1 MKINLSKAISTF
13 HPSPS
18 YEQIYFEAVANA
30 LDAGAD
36 KISLRIKIESFD
48 NPKSLEL
55 IVEDNGIGFIDKN
68 FNKFSRLL
76 EVESNDHKG
85 LGRLVYLSYFE
96 KINIESYYD
105 KSKKRIF
112 TFDSNFNGESEEL
125 ENAEEKSGSTLYF
138 SKYIKEK
145 IYSYDCL
152 IPDKVKTSLIEQFFP
167 LFFRKK
173 ERGEILN
180 IEISLT
186 VDSPNYEYDFYSCK
200 INFNLDDLP
209 KLEKATFQDLSV
221 DFCANFDIHY
231 SIDYNLEKDKSIYTA
246 ICIDNRALK
255 YELVLIDS
263 IPHGYQMRFLFI
275 SEYFEGKANSSRQKI
290 DLPDEITERNLK
302 AKLRAE
308 IGNIIETNIPSVK
321 TKNQE
326 ISDKLNQQ
334 YPHLDGYF
342 PSDSIGLIQKTLF
355 LEEAQKKFFSEQKQI
370 LECDNLDD
378 SRYEKALE
386 LSSRALAEYVIYRAR
401 IISKLKEMSPQN
413 SEEDLHKLIVPM
425 RKTLKKE
432 VHDDDIYNNNVW
444 MLDDRFMSYNI
455 ILSDEIMSKVIK
467 EITLDKVEDN
477 SRPDITMVFSGNPNL
492 EQKFSVVVVELKKK
506 GLSLAKN
513 EEVVSQ
519 LKQRARKL
527 LKYFPNKIEKI
538 WFYGI
543 TDIDNEFR
551 ISLKE
556 QGFKEL
562 FSHGQMFFNLQPI
575 IVDDEN
581 NPFMTDLFVM
591 TYESLIM
598 DAESRNDSFLKVLRC
613 QIKKSLENNVL
624 D

>member
-55 IVEDNGIGFIDKN
+55 IVEDNGTGFINKN

-96 KINIESYYD
+96 KINIESYYA
-105 KSKKRIF
+105 SKKRIF

-125 ENAEEKSGSTLYF
+125 ENAEDKSGSTLYF

-145 IYSYDCL
+145 IYSYDYL

-173 ERGEILN
+173 EREEILN

-186 VDSPNYEYDFYSCK
+186 VDCPNYEYDFYSCK
-200 INFNLDDLP
+200 INFNLNDLP
-209 KLEKATFQDLSV
+209 NLEKATFQDLSV
-221 DFCANFDIHY
+221 DFYANFDIHY
-231 SIDYNLEKDKSIYTA
+231 SIDYNLEKDRSIYTA

-255 YELVLIDS
+255 YELILIDS

-275 SEYFEGKANSSRQKI
+275 SEYFEGKANSSRQRI

-308 IGNIIETNIPSVK
+308 IGRIIETNIPSVK

-326 ISDKLNQQ
+326 VSDKLNKQ

-342 PSDSIGLIQKTLF
+342 PSDSIGLIQKTSF

-492 EQKFSVVVVELKKK
+492 EQKFSAVVVELKKK

-613 QIKKSLENNVL
+613 QIRKSLENNVL
-624 D
+624 A

>member
-55 IVEDNGIGFIDKN
+55 IVEDNGTGFIDKN

-85 LGRLVYLSYFE
+85 LGRLVYLSYFD

-112 TFDSNFNGESEEL
+112 TFDSNFNGESQEL
-125 ENAEEKSGSTLYF
+125 ENAEERSGSTLYF

-145 IYSYDCL
+145 IYSYDYL
-152 IPDKVKTSLIEQFFP
+152 IPEKVKKSLIEQFFP

-200 INFNLDDLP
+200 INFNLNDLP

-221 DFCANFDIHY
+221 DFYSNFDIHY
-231 SIDYNLEKDKSIYTA
+231 SIDYNLEKDRSIYTA

-255 YELVLIDS
+255 YELILIDS

-308 IGNIIETNIPSVK
+308 IGIIIETNVPSVK
-321 TKNQE
+321 IKNQE
-326 ISDKLNQQ
+326 VSEKLNKQ

-425 RKTLKKE
+425 RKILKKE
-432 VHDDDIYNNNVW
+432 VSDDDIYNNNVW

-467 EITLDKVEDN
+467 EITFDKVEDN

-492 EQKFSVVVVELKKK
+492 EAKFSVVVVELKKK

-613 QIKKSLENNVL
+613 QIRKSLENNVL

>member
-145 IYSYDCL
+145 IYSYDYL

-221 DFCANFDIHY
+221 DFYANFDIHY

>member
-1 MKINLSKAISTF
+1 M
-13 HPSPS
+13 
-18 YEQIYFEAVANA
+18 
-30 LDAGAD
+30 
-36 KISLRIKIESFD
+36 
-48 NPKSLEL
+48 
-55 IVEDNGIGFIDKN
+55 
-68 FNKFSRLL
+68 
-76 EVESNDHKG
+76 
-85 LGRLVYLSYFE
+85 
-96 KINIESYYD
+96 
-105 KSKKRIF
+105 
-112 TFDSNFNGESEEL
+112 
-125 ENAEEKSGSTLYF
+125 
-138 SKYIKEK
+138 
-145 IYSYDCL
+145 
-152 IPDKVKTSLIEQFFP
+152 
-167 LFFRKK
+167 
-173 ERGEILN
+173 
-180 IEISLT
+180 
-186 VDSPNYEYDFYSCK
+186 
-200 INFNLDDLP
+200 
-209 KLEKATFQDLSV
+209 SV
-221 DFCANFDIHY
+221 DFYANFDIHY